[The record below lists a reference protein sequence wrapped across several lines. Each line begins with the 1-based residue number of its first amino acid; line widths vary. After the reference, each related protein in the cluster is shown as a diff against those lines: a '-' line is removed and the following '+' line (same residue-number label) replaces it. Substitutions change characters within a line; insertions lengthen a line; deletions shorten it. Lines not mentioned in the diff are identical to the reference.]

1 MLFTSHYVSINSQVL
16 CKTHFRNKNLH
27 PTMYLLIRSKQQC
40 FILLTYHLHPTM
52 YLLIHGLTSS
62 QVQAFTFTSHYV
74 SINSVGGAIAT
85 GGATAFTSHYVSI
98 NSPFIATTLFL
109 PKVFTS
115 HYVSINSEQKDFL
128 MRCMEEFTSHYV
140 SINSHIESVTHLDS
154 CHLHPTMYLLIPELR
169 I

>member
-62 QVQAFTFTSHYV
+62 QVQAFT
-74 SINSVGGAIAT
+74 
-85 GGATAFTSHYVSI
+85 FTSHYVSI